1 MTFDPGLT
9 GPSLR
14 TADVFP
20 VVASLP
26 QKRRPEIRL
35 RFARCTGTI
44 HSYPFLFENED
55 FSSGLVYRPHVS
67 GKNGYRKRIFSKTI
81 SRVEIFENAG
91 FLFRRERTKREIF
104 EYDDVIHHIVREL
117 RMLRRVCYRISI
129 VLALSRFETIRI
141 HYVRARIFFEDG
153 GENRRLQKYP
163 VTCGRGHRLAY

>member
-9 GPSLR
+9 SPSLR

-20 VVASLP
+20 VVASLS
-26 QKRRPEIRL
+26 QKRRPEIRP
-35 RFARCTGTI
+35 RFQGYTGPIDT
-44 HSYPFLFENED
+44 YLFLFENED

-67 GKNGYRKRIFSKTI
+67 GKNGYRKRIFPETI

-91 FLFRRERTKREIF
+91 FSFTCGRTKMEIF

-117 RMLRRVCYRISI
+117 RMLRKGCYRISI

-141 HYVRARIFFEDG
+141 RYVRARIFFEDVYK
-153 GENRRLQKYP
+153 NIRIRVQ
-163 VTCGRGHRLAY
+163 GHRLAY